1 MYEMKQNEPRAGL
14 GIYAGR
20 NLHVMGIEISV
31 ECFEG
36 IFADAK
42 HDTLRVVALDGT
54 GFEEIPFLV
63 ASMPTCTVMLH
74 HQLMA
79 TGQVESHIEPDFPAS
94 DVDTYVLTAVTDNVV
109 EQCEEIALQLGGN
122 LIAGQRA

>member
-1 MYEMKQNEPRAGL
+1 MYEMKQDEPRAGL

-36 IFADAK
+36 IFADTN
-42 HDTLRVVALDGT
+42 HDTLRVVRLDGT

-63 ASMPTCTVMLH
+63 VSMPACTVMLH
-74 HQLMA
+74 HQPMA
-79 TGQVESHIEPDFPAS
+79 TGQVESHVEPDFPAS
-94 DVDTYVLTAVTDNVV
+94 DVDAHVLAAVTDHVV
-109 EQCEEIALQLGGN
+109 EQREEIALQLGGS